1 MILIFTYNHD
11 KELYQQLGDADPANY
26 FQHGISFETLVGQF
40 FISIQHLMSEKD
52 NTSLTAQGAVLQYL
66 PRIID
71 QLKLVFC
78 PLQLSELLVDFISNI
93 GFKNSS
99 NERLIEARIKCITQ
113 IIESELFNQPDC
125 QELLLQELCDQVV
138 CLVDDNI
145 QMEVTSTLLLNLIE
159 KCSNSPTSQRMV
171 EQRFLIG
178 FLQ

>member
-1 MILIFTYNHD
+1 
-11 KELYQQLGDADPANY
+11 
-26 FQHGISFETLVGQF
+26 
-40 FISIQHLMSEKD
+40 MSEKD

-99 NERLIEARIKCITQ
+99 NERLMEARIKCITQ
-113 IIESELFNQPDC
+113 IIESELFKQPDC

-145 QMEVTSTLLLNLIE
+145 QMEATSTLLLDLID
-159 KCSNSPTSQRMV
+159 KASSSPTSQRMV
-171 EQRFLIG
+171 EFRYDIIFFKFNYEYDLYFLRIKI
-178 FLQ
+178 LQ

>member
-1 MILIFTYNHD
+1 
-11 KELYQQLGDADPANY
+11 
-26 FQHGISFETLVGQF
+26 
-40 FISIQHLMSEKD
+40 MSEKD

-113 IIESELFNQPDC
+113 IIESELFKQPDC

-145 QMEVTSTLLLNLIE
+145 QMEVTSTLLLNLID
-159 KCSNSPTSQRMV
+159 KASSSPTSQRMV
-171 EQRFLIG
+171 KFRCDIIFFKFNYEYDLYFLRIKI
-178 FLQ
+178 LQ